1 MKKIAI
7 VSMIMFMAMMGCM
20 KSEIVE
26 PGICACSPVEP
37 PGISLVVQNEAGDDL
52 LNEDR
57 DEFYSKEEIT
67 VFGVDKNG
75 KQVDMVFSIR
85 PPFTYEDIK
94 FEYYTVVLPH
104 VYGLKN
110 EFNNKMF
117 IRFGDNDPYEL
128 KISFD
133 EKQTANQLLINDKE
147 AARVEEDVLKDW
159 PVFTFVLK

>member
-52 LNEDR
+52 LNEEMD
-57 DEFYSKEEIT
+57 DFYSKEEIA

-85 PPFTYEDIK
+85 PPFTNEDIK

-104 VYGLKN
+104 VYGLKKD
-110 EFNNKMF
+110 FDNKIF

-133 EKQTANQLLINDKE
+133 EKQIANQLLINDQK
-147 AARVEEDVLKDW
+147 AARLEEDVLKDW
-159 PVFTFVLK
+159 PMFTFVLK